1 MSLQRAQNLKNSGS
15 CRVGRRFAALAW
27 KTHRKAVQSL
37 QKSKLW
43 RSRNYTQ
50 AKEGYFKKGKWN
62 IYAKNYKGKIPWVR
76 CRIGNKLCSWIFSSD
91 KIWLTFV
98 SILTINQLIPLLLS
112 SVLNP
117 TFHLDKYFFSTY
129 HLSDTVLCTKNI
141 VVNKREKIQL
151 LGSSGIITMNT
162 ESDNTG
168 QSMQRQREMQNVMGK
183 GYFTRLTAS
192 LTQHFIRNSLFC
204 ILQSKEQKKLCL
216 NI

>member
-1 MSLQRAQNLKNSGS
+1 MSLQRAQNFKNSDS

-27 KTHRKAVQSL
+27 ETHRKAVQSL
-37 QKSKLW
+37 RKPKLW

-76 CRIGNKLCSWIFSSD
+76 GRIGNKLCSWIFSSD
-91 KIWLTFV
+91 NIWLTFV

-117 TFHLDKYFFSTY
+117 TFNLDKYFFSTY
-129 HLSDTVLCTKNI
+129 HLLDIVLCTKNI
-141 VVNKREKIQL
+141 VVNKRDKIQL

-168 QSMQRQREMQNVMGK
+168 Q
-183 GYFTRLTAS
+183 
-192 LTQHFIRNSLFC
+192 
-204 ILQSKEQKKLCL
+204 
-216 NI
+216 